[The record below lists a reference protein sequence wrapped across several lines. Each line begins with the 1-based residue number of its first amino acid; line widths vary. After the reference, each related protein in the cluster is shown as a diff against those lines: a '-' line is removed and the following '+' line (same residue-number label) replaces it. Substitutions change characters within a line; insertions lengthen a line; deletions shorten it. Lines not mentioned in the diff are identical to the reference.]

1 MNVIPTNAFIP
12 LRILDVYRNSNKL
25 GENGLYTKRQDRI
38 DRKLEQRTEK
48 RHVIVIV
55 VIVDDNDNVRH

>member
-12 LRILDVYRNSNKL
+12 LRILDVYHNSNKL